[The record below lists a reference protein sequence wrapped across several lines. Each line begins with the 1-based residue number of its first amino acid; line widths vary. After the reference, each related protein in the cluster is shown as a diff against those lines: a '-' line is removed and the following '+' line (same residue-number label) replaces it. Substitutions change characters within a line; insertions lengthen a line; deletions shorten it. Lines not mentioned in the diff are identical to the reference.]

1 MSAAGPLPATIA
13 ELADRAAEVLG
24 PDVLAYVEGG
34 SADEITLR
42 GNAAA
47 WTHLALLPRL
57 PADVSVRDLGISF
70 LGRER
75 PHPLIAAPMAYQ
87 RRIHAEGEAGAA
99 RGAAATGTVYCLSTL
114 ATSTAAEVA
123 AGAGPGPRWFQLY
136 VLRDRGRTREL
147 VAGAVE
153 AGFEAL
159 VITVDL
165 PVLAARDREL
175 RAGFALV
182 TEDIP
187 ALRGAS
193 GETVTPRQT
202 TDHIDASLTWDDIAS
217 IAADS
222 GLPLVV
228 KGLLT
233 PDAARLAAEHGA
245 AAIVVSNHGGRQL
258 DTVPA
263 TAEALP
269 AVVEAV
275 GGRLDVL
282 VDGGIRRGTDV
293 LKALALGASGVMIG
307 RPVLWGLAAGGAAG
321 VQRVLELLLSELDIA
336 LALSG
341 CPRAREA
348 NHGLVAAPQR

>member
-1 MSAAGPLPATIA
+1 MSAAGPLPATIP
-13 ELADRAAEVLG
+13 ELAERAAEILE

-34 SADEITLR
+34 SADELTLR
-42 GNAAA
+42 ANLAA
-47 WTHLALLPRL
+47 WAAVALLPRL
-57 PADVSVRDLGISF
+57 PADVAVRDPSVSF

-87 RRIHAEGEAGAA
+87 RRVHPEGEAGAA
-99 RGAAATGTVYCLSTL
+99 RGAAAARAVYCLSTL
-114 ATSTAAEVA
+114 ATSTAAEVTA
-123 AGAGPGPRWFQLY
+123 AAGPGPRWFQLY
-136 VLRDRGRTREL
+136 VLRDRGRTRDL
-147 VAGAVE
+147 VSAAAE

-165 PVLAARDREL
+165 PVLATRDREL
-175 RAGFALV
+175 RSGFALI

-187 ALRGAS
+187 ALRDRAG
-193 GETVTPRQT
+193 GDVVTPRQT
-202 TDHIDASLTWDDIAS
+202 TDHIDASLTWEDVAS
-217 IAADS
+217 IAAAS

-233 PDAARLAAEHGA
+233 PEAARLAAEHGA
-245 AAIVVSNHGGRQL
+245 AAVVVSNHGGRQL

-263 TAEALP
+263 AAEALP

-275 GGRLDVL
+275 GDHLDVF

-293 LKALALGASGVMIG
+293 LKALALGASGVMVG

-321 VQRVLELLLSELDIA
+321 VQHVLELLLGELDLA

-341 CPRAREA
+341 CPQAREA
-348 NHGLVAAPQR
+348 DPGLVRRP